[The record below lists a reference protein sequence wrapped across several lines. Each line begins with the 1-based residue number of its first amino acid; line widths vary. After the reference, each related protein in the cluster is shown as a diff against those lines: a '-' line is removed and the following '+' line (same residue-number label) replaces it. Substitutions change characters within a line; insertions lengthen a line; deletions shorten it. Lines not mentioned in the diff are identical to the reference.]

1 MAMNTGKEKCDLL
14 KKIRLQIAEEYG
26 LSYCPTECTHEGDC
40 LGTCPKCDAELAD
53 LQKQLDDKGKSEI
66 DINDVFVAA
75 LKDFGLDDTS
85 DLIAM
90 EEGMVAMGEP
100 FPPFAKFRKKRTLYK
115 ECQIAGITFHDLSDI
130 WDELYVGAELALIR
144 QRDNEHDQY
153 AIAVALADDYG
164 DDPDDFD
171 FDLILGYV
179 PRTENEEL
187 AKMMD
192 MGWDEAFECELSQVE
207 GSNPYK
213 GSLYM
218 RIYVVSKDKDESVI
232 DTSNLL
238 RVLELNEEEHE
249 DFIDSL
255 NSRGCYYA
263 RYGGFPPWER
273 TLPEKGDKVVFLHRA
288 GNNAQLYLM
297 HCIAVGDYDA
307 AYFVEDKGHLHAV
320 DDCCF
325 YVFTLVK
332 GSIFVK
338 KDMIEFLRGERIND
352 YQPEDFLSEVA
363 SLELR
368 NLFERFN

>member
-1 MAMNTGKEKCDLL
+1 MYTGKEKCELL
-14 KKIRLQIAEEYG
+14 KKIRQHIAEKYG

-40 LGTCPKCDAELAD
+40 LGTCPKCDAELVD
-53 LQKQLDDKGKSEI
+53 LQRQLDEKGLSQV
-66 DINDVFVAA
+66 DINADFVDA
-75 LKDFGLDDTS
+75 LTDFGLDES
-85 DLIAM
+85 SEFIAM
-90 EEGMVAMGEP
+90 EEGMIPLMGETASP
-100 FPPFAKFRKKRTLYK
+100 FIKLRKKRTLYK

-144 QRDNEHDQY
+144 QKDNEHDEY
-153 AIAVALADDYG
+153 AIAVALADDYDG
-164 DDPDDFD
+164 DPDDFD
-171 FDLILGYV
+171 FNLILGYV

-192 MGWDEAFECELSQVE
+192 MGWNEAFECELSQMK

-213 GSLYM
+213 GSLHM
-218 RIYVVSKDKDESVI
+218 KIYIVSKDEEETVV

-238 RVLELNEEEHE
+238 RVTEFDYEQHEE
-249 DFIDSL
+249 FIDSL
-255 NSRGCYYA
+255 KSNGCYYA

-273 TLPEKGDKVVFLHRA
+273 TLPEKGEKVVFMRRN
-288 GNNAQLYLM
+288 GNNTKLYLM

-307 AYFVEDKGHLHAV
+307 AYFVKEKEDLHAV

-332 GSIFVK
+332 GSIFVTN
-338 KDMIEFLRGERIND
+338 DMIEFLKVEKIND
-352 YQPEDFLSEVA
+352 YQPEDFLSEEA
-363 SLELR
+363 SMELM